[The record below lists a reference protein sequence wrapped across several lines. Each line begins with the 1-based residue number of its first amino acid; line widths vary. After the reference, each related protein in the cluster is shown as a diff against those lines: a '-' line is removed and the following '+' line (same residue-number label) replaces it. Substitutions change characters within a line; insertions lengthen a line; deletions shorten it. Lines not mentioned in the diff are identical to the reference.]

1 MSSLADVIASGQGI
15 ERPFQCEVH
24 DDHQASAS
32 VNVLLG
38 VWYCFACQASGR
50 IDPKSK
56 RKAPSVAELQ
66 AMADPEVSARCY
78 PEAYLELF
86 DNDLGNWAQRFP
98 SWVRHAFRLG
108 CDPLT
113 GDATFPVRTPS
124 GQLAG
129 VGRRRE
135 QPAEGE
141 PRFRY
146 PPRWSASRSL
156 FVAGRPAE
164 VLSLVE
170 GASDAVAI
178 AEAGGYAAAAY
189 GSGLHYPQLELIARI
204 APKLV
209 VLAFDDDDAGRRAV
223 YGWDTDKGR
232 HVPGAR
238 ELLSGSYEV
247 ATLDWGELGVKD
259 AAAATVS
266 ARRDLLAK
274 IVSGSYYG
282 AQKSNFVAEL
292 TIRSVQGQADYHAF
306 VRENYG

>member
-1 MSSLADVIASGQGI
+1 MASLDDALRSGEGI
-15 ERPFQCEVH
+15 ERPFRCPEH

-32 VNVLLG
+32 VNVLKG
-38 VWYCFACQASGR
+38 VWCCYACGAAGMVSG
-50 IDPKSK
+50 K
-56 RKAPSVAELQ
+56 KAPSITDLEMMLE
-66 AMADPEVSARCY
+66 PERAVRIYS
-78 PEAYLELF
+78 ETYLDLF
-86 DNDLGNWAQRFP
+86 DVAMGNFAMRFP
-98 SWVRHAFRLG
+98 EWLRWHAKLG

>member
-1 MSSLADVIASGQGI
+1 MSSLADAIANGQGI
-15 ERPFQCEVH
+15 ERPFQCEAH

-32 VNVLLG
+32 VNVVLG

-66 AMADPEVSARCY
+66 AMLDPEVSVRCY
-78 PEAYLELF
+78 SEAYLELF
-86 DNDLGNWAQRFP
+86 DNDLGNWATRFP
-98 SWVRHAFRLG
+98 AWVRWSARFG

-135 QPAEGE
+135 HPAESE
-141 PRFRY
+141 SRFRY
-146 PPRWSASRSL
+146 PPRWSASRSM
-156 FVAGRPAE
+156 FIAGRQSE
-164 VLSLVE
+164 ILSLVE
-170 GASDAVAI
+170 GASDSVAI

-189 GSGLHYPQLELIARI
+189 GSGLHFPQMELIARV

-223 YGWDTDKGR
+223 HGWDTDKGR

-238 ELLSGSYEV
+238 ELLADSYEV
-247 ATLDWGELGVKD
+247 VTLDWGELGVKD
-259 AAAATVS
+259 AAAASVEG
-266 ARRDLLAK
+266 RRELLAK
-274 IVSGSYYG
+274 TVGSSYYG
-282 AQKSNFVAEL
+282 AQKTNFVAEL
-292 TIRSVQGQADYHAF
+292 TIRSVQDQADYDFF